1 MSFPLL
7 SKTSSPSTLTFVIL
21 SLAIVALVF
30 ITISPIN
37 PGFLTCSR
45 PISASSDISVS
56 TTDETTSSAVKPEF
70 RMLLGIVTLPEMYER
85 RHLLRNIFALQTYDR
100 TVAQIDIR
108 YVFCNLTDDEQRV
121 FVALEIMRYDD
132 IIILNCKEN
141 MNDGKT
147 YAFLSSLPELY
158 GDQAYDFVMKGDDD
172 SYIILDKLVESLRDK
187 PREDMYYG
195 LRIPCDTK
203 NFFPFPPFM
212 EGMGYVLSWD
222 LIQWIATSDL
232 PRKDNIGLEDMWTG
246 RWFNLAGKA
255 KNRFDMAPRFYDYL
269 GNGKKNC
276 FRHEF
281 IPDSILVHRLK
292 KNYQWADT
300 LKYFNVTSKLKPS
313 KFYHIP

>member
-1 MSFPLL
+1 
-7 SKTSSPSTLTFVIL
+7 
-21 SLAIVALVF
+21 
-30 ITISPIN
+30 
-37 PGFLTCSR
+37 
-45 PISASSDISVS
+45 
-56 TTDETTSSAVKPEF
+56 
-70 RMLLGIVTLPEMYER
+70 
-85 RHLLRNIFALQTYDR
+85 
-100 TVAQIDIR
+100 
-108 YVFCNLTDDEQRV
+108 
-121 FVALEIMRYDD
+121 
-132 IIILNCKEN
+132 

-246 RWFNLAGKA
+246 RWFNMAGKA
-255 KNRFDMAPRFYDYL
+255 KKRFASVYINLFVFSL
-269 GNGKKNC
+269 
-276 FRHEF
+276 
-281 IPDSILVHRLK
+281 SWV
-292 KNYQWADT
+292 
-300 LKYFNVTSKLKPS
+300 
-313 KFYHIP
+313 